1 MNSYMVAKIPGRKNM
16 GKLFTDENEY
26 LNHLEKVEIKQ
37 GYEEQFL
44 NKNYRGRG
52 RPKKHIENMKKNY
65 GEYILSFE

>member
-44 NKNYRGRG
+44 NKNYKGRG
-52 RPKKHIENMKKNY
+52 RPKKSIDNMKKNY
-65 GEYILSFE
+65 GEYILSFD

>member
-1 MNSYMVAKIPGRKNM
+1 MNSHMVAKIPGRKNM

-52 RPKKHIENMKKNY
+52 RPKKNIENMKKNY
-65 GEYILSFE
+65 GEYILSFD

>member
-1 MNSYMVAKIPGRKNM
+1 MNSHMVAKIPNRKNM

-26 LNHLEKVEIKQ
+26 LKHLEKQEIKQ

-52 RPKKHIENMKKNY
+52 RPKKCIENMKKSV
-65 GEYILSFE
+65 GEYILSFD